1 LVTRQ
6 ISGILKKRSSNLKSE
21 NKFVIPA
28 SLRKESNMSGLSALK
43 LVSSKPI
50 PKSNPRVIRRQKLCQ
65 KLLQQLE
72 MARCFKAGGIYEVVI
87 TKRVKDDETGEYKEI
102 QHPKKIKPWWWTAAD
117 GKTCLTVRYGAKTLE
132 LINGRNAI
140 ETDGIDG
147 VISALEVVQKA
158 AQAGELDLQ
167 IEGLVNKKSEASATA
182 RPTLSLRKPA

>member
-1 LVTRQ
+1 MR
-6 ISGILKKRSSNLKSE
+6 SG

-50 PKSNPRVIRRQKLCQ
+50 PKSNPREIRRQKLCK
-65 KLLQQLE
+65 KLLQQME
-72 MARCFKAGGIYEVVI
+72 MARCIKAGGNYDVVI
-87 TKRVKDDETGEYKEI
+87 TKRVKDDETGGYKEL
-102 QHPKKIKPWWWTAAD
+102 QHLKKVKPWWWTAAD

-132 LINGRNAI
+132 LVNGRNAI